1 MDMWKKVADNERK
14 SVEFQ
19 KIAENLAKPNEN
31 DEEGKEESE
40 AEVERR
46 NNEFNK
52 LLEVSTE
59 ERDRAQ
65 RLQVIDRATAAI
77 AAARA
82 LLKENL
88 LPEKQISS
96 EVMAEDGGSDMDHQQ
111 NGILIFPWIV
121 FLYI

>member
-1 MDMWKKVADNERK
+1 MDMWKKVVDNERK

-96 EVMAEDGGSDMDHQQ
+96 EVMAEDGGSDMDRQQ

>member
-96 EVMAEDGGSDMDHQQ
+96 EVMAEDGGSDMDRQQ